1 MRGVVAVLLL
11 TTSLAAHHSIDAV
24 YDSRRPVTI
33 DGTVSRFRFVQPHP
47 FIEFEVRNPAGAVE
61 AWHLEMDNL
70 GELQAVGMTA
80 DTLKAGDRLVVTG
93 SLSRS
98 QSRALYVRKA
108 VRPADGLEYEQVG
121 FSPRLKKSS
130 R

>member
-1 MRGVVAVLLL
+1 MLLSA
-11 TTSLAAHHSIDAV
+11 TATAHHSIDAV

-33 DGTVSRFRFVQPHP
+33 DGTVTRFRFVQPHP
-47 FIEFEVRNPAGAVE
+47 FIEFEVKNATGAAE

-80 DTLKAGDRLVVTG
+80 DTLKPGERLVVTG

-121 FSPRLKKSS
+121 FKIGRAHV
-130 R
+130 